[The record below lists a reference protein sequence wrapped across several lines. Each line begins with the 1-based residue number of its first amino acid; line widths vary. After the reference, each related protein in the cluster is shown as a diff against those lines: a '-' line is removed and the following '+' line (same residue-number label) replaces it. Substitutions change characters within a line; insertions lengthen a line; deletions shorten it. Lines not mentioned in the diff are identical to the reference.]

1 MFQEMLQGGS
11 GGGSTNLDT
20 SQKVDVKGT
29 QFTFTN
35 AKKGK
40 GALIVGGI
48 GSTYNEKGVTIASAT
63 NSELTN
69 LGYYN
74 NVTAGKI
81 LSLGVYSVDVK
92 DMSCTFTLVQIGADW
107 AVLVQ

>member
-1 MFQEMLQGGS
+1 MWQRMLQV
-11 GGGSTNLDT
+11 GGSTNLDT
-20 SQKVDVKGT
+20 SHKVDVSGA

-40 GALIVGGI
+40 GALFVGGI
-48 GSTYNEKGVTIASAT
+48 GSAYSEKGVTIASAT
-63 NSELTN
+63 NSEFTN

-74 NVTAGKI
+74 NTTSGKV

-92 DMSCTFTLVQIGADW
+92 DTSCTFTLVKIGADW

>member
-1 MFQEMLQGGS
+1 MFQKMLQV
-11 GGGSTNLDT
+11 GGSTNLDT
-20 SQKVDVKGT
+20 SQKVDVSST

-40 GALIVGGI
+40 GALFVGGI
-48 GSTYNEKGVTIASAT
+48 GSKYNEKGVTIASAA
-63 NSELTN
+63 NSEFTN

-74 NVTAGKI
+74 NTTAEKV

-92 DMSCTFTLVQIGADW
+92 DTSCTFTLAQIGADW